1 MWNPV
6 KIYKLSKKI
15 MARGYKD
22 TLQHYDESDDTA
34 NEIVELYGEMLFP
47 FVFYTG
53 WKVRRTEA
61 GRNILNG
68 VRDKSEEYQ
77 LKHYIPKMVDGEY
90 LDSLAP
96 NTVGAHYKHLID
108 KWSFEELYNERFQ
121 AMPKDNFIQRR
132 RANFSRHIF
141 LSHDFWHCIFRYDT
155 SPLGEACIQAI
166 THQYSKFIGPWYMS
180 YLIAYKHFKLTAS
193 WDAFK
198 VIREA
203 HKIGAAAK
211 RDLYEMNFDTLL
223 EMDIEEVRAMY
234 NVQAPTEFYRFA
246 KDWPENFK
254 FDCIHPEYNDTK
266 ITYTEATI

>member
-1 MWNPV
+1 MWNPI
-6 KIYKLSKKI
+6 KIYRLSKAI
-15 MARGYKD
+15 LDRGYGD
-22 TLQHYDESDDTA
+22 TLQHYDEGDAQASQT
-34 NEIVELYGEMLFP
+34 VELYGEMLFP

-53 WKVRRTEA
+53 WTLRRTEA

-68 VRDKSEEYQ
+68 VRDKSEEHQ
-77 LKHYIPKMVDGEY
+77 LKHYIPKMCDGEY

-96 NTVGAHYKHLID
+96 NTVGAHYKHLINQ
-108 KWSFEELYNERFQ
+108 WSFQELYDKRFSS
-121 AMPKDNFIQRR
+121 MPQDSWVQKR

-155 SPLGEACIQAI
+155 SPMGEACIQAI
-166 THQYSKFIGPWYMS
+166 THQYSKHPGPWYMS
-180 YLIAYKHFKLTAS
+180 YLLAYKHFKITSS

-203 HKIGAAAK
+203 HRIGKAAS
-211 RDLYEMNFDTLL
+211 RDLYDMSFDALL
-223 EMDIEEVRAMY
+223 EMDIQEVRERF

-246 KDWPENFK
+246 ADWPEGFR

-266 ITYTEATI
+266 VTYTEASI